1 MMSIPALSKPPFRA
15 DHVGSLLRPE
25 ELLDARYAE
34 GPEKPTVDD
43 LRALEDRHIPNVI
56 SLQEKVGLQSVTDGE
71 FRRASFRSPVV
82 SRVDG
87 FTTVPQDPIW
97 AARDETGHS
106 HPLGDAPL
114 AIAKLARNRGIATH
128 EFEFLRPRTDRTP
141 KIALPA
147 PSYHF
152 FYRHPEKAAYS
163 DPEDYLDDLVR
174 IYREELAELGAMGAT
189 YVQFDEVIQAYMCD
203 ENIRAALTAR
213 GDDYKDLS
221 ALYVDL
227 INRIIDGRPD
237 DMTVAV
243 HFCRGNSMGRWVAE
257 GGYDAIAEIVF
268 GGLKADAL
276 FMEYDTPRAGDFA
289 PLRYVTDDKIV
300 VLGLIS
306 TKTGSLEEKDD
317 LKRRIDEAAKLVPLE
332 RLCLSPQCGFAS
344 RDKGNPITI
353 DDQIAKLSLVVDVA
367 TDVWGGVLPSRS

>member
-1 MMSIPALSKPPFRA
+1 MAKLKTAKPPFRA
-15 DHVGSLLRPE
+15 EHVGSLLRPG

-34 GPEKPTVDD
+34 GAAAPSKDHI
-43 LRALEDRHIPNVI
+43 RKLEDRFIPDAI
-56 SLQEKVGLQSVTDGE
+56 ALQENVGLQSITDGE
-71 FRRASFRSPVV
+71 FRRASFRSPIVD
-82 SRVDG
+82 RVDG
-87 FTTVPQDPIW
+87 FKTVPQDPLW
-97 AARDETGHS
+97 AARDEAGHS

-114 AIAKLARNRGIATH
+114 AIAKLARKRGITTH
-128 EFEFLRPRTDRTP
+128 EFDFIKSHTDRTP

-152 FYRHPEKAAYS
+152 FYHQPDPSAYA
-163 DPEDYLDDLVR
+163 DADEYLDDLVR
-174 IYREELAELGAMGAT
+174 IYREEIADLASRGAT
-189 YVQFDEVIQAYMCD
+189 YIQFDEVIQAYMCD
-203 ENIRAALTAR
+203 ENIRATLAGR

-227 INRIIDGRPD
+227 INRIIEGRPD
-237 DMTVAV
+237 NMTVAV

-268 GGLKADAL
+268 GGLAADAL

-289 PLRYVTDDKIV
+289 PLRYVTDEKTV
-300 VLGLIS
+300 VLGLVS
-306 TKTGSLEEKDD
+306 TKSGALEDKDD
-317 LKRRIDEAAKLVPLE
+317 IKRRIDEAAKLIPLD

-344 RDKGNPITI
+344 RDKGNPITV

-367 TDVWGGVLPSRS
+367 TDTWGGVLPSRP

>member
-1 MMSIPALSKPPFRA
+1 MKPSKPPFRA
-15 DHVGSLLRPE
+15 EHVGSLLRPK

-34 GPEKPTVDD
+34 GKAAPSADQI
-43 LRALEDRHIPNVI
+43 RGLEDRFIPDAI
-56 SLQEKVGLQSVTDGE
+56 QLQEKIGLQSITDGE
-71 FRRASFRSPVV
+71 FRRASFRSPIVD
-82 SRVDG
+82 RVDG

-128 EFEFLRPRTDRTP
+128 EFDFIRAHTGRTP

-152 FYRHPEKAAYS
+152 FYRQPDPSAYA
-163 DPEDYLDDLVR
+163 DADEYLDDLVR
-174 IYREELAELGAMGAT
+174 IYREEIADLADRGAT
-189 YVQFDEVIQAYMCD
+189 YIQFDEVIQAYMCD
-203 ENIRAALTAR
+203 ENIRATLARR
-213 GDDYKDLS
+213 GDDYRKLS

-227 INRIIDGRPD
+227 INRIIDGRPET
-237 DMTVAV
+237 MTVAV

-289 PLRYVTDDKIV
+289 PLRFVSDEKTV
-300 VLGLIS
+300 VLGLVS
-306 TKTGSLEEKDD
+306 TKSGELEDKDA
-317 LKRRIDEAAKLVPLE
+317 LKRRIDEAAKFIPLD

-353 DDQIAKLSLVVDVA
+353 DDQVAKLSLVVDVA
-367 TDVWGGVLPSRS
+367 TDIWGGVLPSRP

>member
-1 MMSIPALSKPPFRA
+1 MKPSKPPFRA
-15 DHVGSLLRPE
+15 EHVGSLLRPK

-34 GPEKPTVDD
+34 GKAAPSADQI
-43 LRALEDRHIPNVI
+43 RGLEDRFIPDAI
-56 SLQEKVGLQSVTDGE
+56 QLQEKIGLQSITDGE
-71 FRRASFRSPVV
+71 FRRASFRSPIVD
-82 SRVDG
+82 RVDG

-128 EFEFLRPRTDRTP
+128 EFDFIRAHTGRTP

-152 FYRHPEKAAYS
+152 FYRQPDPSAYA
-163 DPEDYLDDLVR
+163 DADEYLDDLVR
-174 IYREELAELGAMGAT
+174 IYREEIADLADRGAT
-189 YVQFDEVIQAYMCD
+189 YIQFDEVIQAYMCD
-203 ENIRAALTAR
+203 ENIRATLARR
-213 GDDYKDLS
+213 GDDYRKLS

-227 INRIIDGRPD
+227 INRIIDGRPET
-237 DMTVAV
+237 MTVAV

-276 FMEYDTPRAGDFA
+276 FMEYDTPRAGDFS
-289 PLRYVTDDKIV
+289 PLRFVSAEKTV
-300 VLGLIS
+300 VLGLVG
-306 TKTGSLEEKDD
+306 TKSGELENKDA
-317 LKRRIDEAAKLVPLE
+317 LKRRIDAAAKFIPLD

-367 TDVWGGVLPSRS
+367 TDVWGGVLPSRI

>member
-1 MMSIPALSKPPFRA
+1 MAAIACGAATVSARADAARIKVFFILIISKLPYEFLLPALQPMRRNTSADSNARDQLANRQFDAGIKSVLDKSGNHRGPMMSIPALSKPPFRA

-163 DPEDYLDDLVR
+163 DPEDYLDDL
-174 IYREELAELGAMGAT
+174 
-189 YVQFDEVIQAYMCD
+189 
-203 ENIRAALTAR
+203 
-213 GDDYKDLS
+213 
-221 ALYVDL
+221 
-227 INRIIDGRPD
+227 
-237 DMTVAV
+237 
-243 HFCRGNSMGRWVAE
+243 
-257 GGYDAIAEIVF
+257 
-268 GGLKADAL
+268 
-276 FMEYDTPRAGDFA
+276 
-289 PLRYVTDDKIV
+289 
-300 VLGLIS
+300 
-306 TKTGSLEEKDD
+306 
-317 LKRRIDEAAKLVPLE
+317 
-332 RLCLSPQCGFAS
+332 
-344 RDKGNPITI
+344 
-353 DDQIAKLSLVVDVA
+353 
-367 TDVWGGVLPSRS
+367 

>member
-1 MMSIPALSKPPFRA
+1 MPSLEATKPPFRA
-15 DHVGSLLRPE
+15 EHVGSLLRPK

-34 GPEKPTVDD
+34 GPDKPSEDD
-43 LRALEDRHIPNVI
+43 LQALEDRLIPEAI
-56 SLQEKVGLQSVTDGE
+56 ALQESVGLQSITDGE

-87 FTTVPQDPIW
+87 FTTVPQEPIW
-97 AARDETGHS
+97 AARDETGRS

-114 AIAKLARNRGIATH
+114 AIAELARNRGIATH
-128 EFEFLRPRTDRTP
+128 EFEFIRPRTGRTP

-147 PSYHF
+147 PSYHY
-152 FYRHPEKAAYS
+152 FYRQPDKTAYP
-163 DPEDYLDDLVR
+163 DPDAYLDDLVR
-174 IYREELAELGAMGAT
+174 IYREELAELSDLGTT

-203 ENIRAALTAR
+203 ENIRQALAAR
-213 GDDYKDLS
+213 GDDYKELS

-227 INRIIDGRPD
+227 INRIIEERPD
-237 DMTVAV
+237 DMTIAV

-306 TKTGSLEEKDD
+306 TKTGNLEDKDD
-317 LKRRIDEAAKLVPLE
+317 VKRRIDEAARLVPLD

-367 TDVWGGVLPSRS
+367 TDVWGGVLPSRA